1 MLLCNRKTRKVF
13 LIGVAILYMQPL
25 GYHSDTI
32 DIHRQDFLLYI
43 AKVVPDLKSVIS
55 WLTNLFSD
63 KQIYRLTN

>member
-55 WLTNLFSD
+55 
-63 KQIYRLTN
+63 